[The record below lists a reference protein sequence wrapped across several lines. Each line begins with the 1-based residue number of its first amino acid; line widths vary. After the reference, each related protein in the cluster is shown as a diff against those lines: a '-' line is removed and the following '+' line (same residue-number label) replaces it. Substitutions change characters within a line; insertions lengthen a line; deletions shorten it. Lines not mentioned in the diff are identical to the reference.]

1 MDNITDSLRKR
12 KRMEEDSFWFGY
24 DPSEAVEEARR
35 QGCQPFYEDV
45 VGVPVTDPFQDY
57 KPPDLRSSSCE
68 SLATKGFAAEDPG
81 EEQAERCLSR
91 QELRCYRRTKQL
103 LEVLETAPTK
113 DPLLQKH
120 QDRLKN
126 NFTDLVARIRKE
138 PVARPRTNAQLRSD
152 NADCTLALENYGR

>member
-24 DPSEAVEEARR
+24 DPSEAEEEARR
-35 QGCQPFYEDV
+35 QDV
-45 VGVPVTDPFQDY
+45 SHSMRTVGVPVTDPFQDY

-68 SLATKGFAAEDPG
+68 SLATKGFAAEEPG
-81 EEQAERCLSR
+81 EEEAAKCLSW
-91 QELRCYRRTKQL
+91 QELRYYRRCKQL
-103 LEVLETAPTK
+103 LELLETAPTK

-152 NADCTLALENYGR
+152 NADCALALENYGR

>member
-12 KRMEEDSFWFGY
+12 KRMEGDSFWFGY
-24 DPSEAVEEARR
+24 DPSEAEEEARR

-57 KPPDLRSSSCE
+57 TPPNLRSSSCE

-91 QELRCYRRTKQL
+91 QELRYYRRTKQL
-103 LEVLETAPTK
+103 LELLETAPTK

-120 QDRLKN
+120 QDRLEN